1 MNLESDFIILQAL
14 QECFEKKDIP
24 MLQKILGE
32 MPDDEARYYLK
43 RCVDSGLWIPNAKD
57 APEAKA
63 EEKTEGTEEET
74 YEVPD

>member
-1 MNLESDFIILQAL
+1 MQAL

-24 MLQKILGE
+24 MLQKIMSELPQE
-32 MPDDEARYYLK
+32 EARYHLK
-43 RCVDSGLWIPNAKD
+43 RCVDSGLWVPNAKD

-63 EEKTEGTEEET
+63 EEETEEEA

>member
-1 MNLESDFIILQAL
+1 
-14 QECFEKKDIP
+14 
-24 MLQKILGE
+24 MLQKIMSELPQE
-32 MPDDEARYYLK
+32 EASYHLK

-63 EEKTEGTEEET
+63 GEETEEEA